1 MEDGLKRIPE
11 MINSDFW
18 RDQVAKDRIM
28 QRIESVDDMEMLI
41 TYLFARL
48 PDGESIKLFRDVYAT
63 VDDDDILL

>member
-1 MEDGLKRIPE
+1 
-11 MINSDFW
+11 
-18 RDQVAKDRIM
+18 
-28 QRIESVDDMEMLI
+28 MEMLI